1 MDYQL
6 GPSQS
11 IFGRYIATEYFRYA
25 PLHYTS
31 NPLVSPTTGYDSLA
45 QGITLGH
52 TWLIN
57 PNMVNAFR
65 FAGNRTGITRP
76 QENYFDASD
85 IGVKNF
91 YDHFM
96 PKRITLIVSGG
107 FTIGGNSATQS
118 TYGTSMFQ
126 VSDDLSFTR
135 GAHQAAIGFNVTN
148 LHSKINANVFGL
160 GSFTFTGQFTGS
172 GLGDL
177 LAGKLNLLVQTAP
190 NSSYSRQYYMGFYGQ
205 DTWKVTPRL
214 TVNYGLRWEPFF
226 PQQMI
231 NGHIYHIDYDAL
243 GKGVHS
249 AQPQYK
255 NGPAGL
261 FYPGD
266 PGFPG
271 EAGESAQWRNLAPR
285 LGLGWDLKGDGRTAL
300 RASFGRAFDFVPG
313 NSIIIGMSV
322 APPWSGRVTI
332 NNPATGF
339 DDPYASYPGGNPFPA
354 YLNPALGGLY
364 PPYAFFGNLK
374 YDAKAQNVYQW
385 NLSLEKQIGSEWLVS
400 AAYIGTHTLH
410 MWISKEDNPGVY
422 LPGASCVING
432 VSQSPCSSATNIDQR
447 RRLILASPKDGSFFS
462 SISATDDGGTAGY
475 HGLQTSVRRRVSK
488 IVTVNGNYTWS
499 HCIGDIPGGSVNPST
514 GFTDPNNRRAD
525 HGECVADRR
534 HLINATIV
542 AESPRF
548 SGAAVRTLASGWR
561 LSGIYSFRAGAPI
574 NVTSGLDQAYT
585 GILNQRPNQVLPNA
599 YGDRSSLTHYLNA
612 AAFATPL
619 PGANGTVRYNSLQG
633 PAYWGV
639 DTALSRIFQVR
650 ESQRVEFRAEAFNVT
665 NSLRKV
671 APGSTATTTNPANLL
686 QNTFGQITS
695 AYDPRILQLALKY
708 VF

>member
-1 MDYQL
+1 MRAKIALMVFCLFASLTVVSCVTAWAQATAQISGNVADQSGAVLPGVEVKATQTDTGVSRTSITNETGSYVLSNLPLGPYRVEASLTGFRTFVQSGITLDVNSSPTVNVTLEVGQVSEQVEVQANANLVETRNVGVGNVIENQRILELPLNGRQVTDLITLAGGAVQTGTATQTGGIPGAVAISVAGGFTFGVNYMLDGVTHMNLFDNLNLPYPFPDAMQEFKVETNGLNAQNGMHSGANVNAVTKSGTNEIPGDLFEFVRNGDFKAPFVNNKLDLSLLSPAALKASTYLPQPIDQCGKTLFGGRQAPNEAQYVSRMDYQL

-96 PKRITLIVSGG
+96 PKGITRIVSVG

-255 NGPAGL
+255 TGP
-261 FYPGD
+261 D
-266 PGFPG
+266 
-271 EAGESAQWRNLAPR
+271 
-285 LGLGWDLKGDGRTAL
+285 
-300 RASFGRAFDFVPG
+300 
-313 NSIIIGMSV
+313 
-322 APPWSGRVTI
+322 
-332 NNPATGF
+332 
-339 DDPYASYPGGNPFPA
+339 
-354 YLNPALGGLY
+354 
-364 PPYAFFGNLK
+364 
-374 YDAKAQNVYQW
+374 
-385 NLSLEKQIGSEWLVS
+385 
-400 AAYIGTHTLH
+400 
-410 MWISKEDNPGVY
+410 
-422 LPGASCVING
+422 
-432 VSQSPCSSATNIDQR
+432 
-447 RRLILASPKDGSFFS
+447 
-462 SISATDDGGTAGY
+462 
-475 HGLQTSVRRRVSK
+475 
-488 IVTVNGNYTWS
+488 
-499 HCIGDIPGGSVNPST
+499 
-514 GFTDPNNRRAD
+514 
-525 HGECVADRR
+525 
-534 HLINATIV
+534 
-542 AESPRF
+542 
-548 SGAAVRTLASGWR
+548 
-561 LSGIYSFRAGAPI
+561 
-574 NVTSGLDQAYT
+574 
-585 GILNQRPNQVLPNA
+585 
-599 YGDRSSLTHYLNA
+599 
-612 AAFATPL
+612 
-619 PGANGTVRYNSLQG
+619 
-633 PAYWGV
+633 
-639 DTALSRIFQVR
+639 
-650 ESQRVEFRAEAFNVT
+650 
-665 NSLRKV
+665 
-671 APGSTATTTNPANLL
+671 
-686 QNTFGQITS
+686 
-695 AYDPRILQLALKY
+695 
-708 VF
+708 